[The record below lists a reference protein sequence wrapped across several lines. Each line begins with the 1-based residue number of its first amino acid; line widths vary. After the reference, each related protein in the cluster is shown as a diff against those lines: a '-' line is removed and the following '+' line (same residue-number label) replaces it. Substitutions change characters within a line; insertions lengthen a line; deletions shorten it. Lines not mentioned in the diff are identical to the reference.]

1 MNITVTH
8 VIHPDTLNVLQAFIN
23 AITGQTVITKPVVNG
38 KAKEVKESKAT
49 TTGSETAEAIKITIE
64 QVRASVQKKSQAGKR
79 DQIKTLLSDFGAD
92 KVTSLQP
99 DQYATFYEK
108 IEAL

>member
-8 VIHPDTLNVLQAFIN
+8 VIHPDSLSVLQSLVN
-23 AITGQTVITKPVVNG
+23 AMTGQNIVKPGVNG
-38 KAKEVKESKAT
+38 KAKEQKPADS
-49 TTGSETAEAIKITIE
+49 GSETAEAIKITIE

-79 DQIKTLLSDFGAD
+79 DQIKSLLADFGAD

-99 DQYATFYEK
+99 DQYSSFYEK